1 MDMSY
6 DAALNQQYN
15 PTRMRQID
23 LQLPSPK
30 RDRSSSTGR
39 AGWYP
44 YYAGFSAGFAGAIM
58 DRFCTKQDARIL
70 DSWNGS
76 GTTTAVAASRGIE
89 SFGFDLNPVMSIVAR
104 ARLLSKRERSSL
116 ISLARAINSL
126 APKVSFDQS
135 DALATWFKPATVTTI
150 RSIESAIQR
159 LFFGDDRLTM
169 ATHMQER
176 PFSDLAAFFYVALFR
191 TVRGLLSTL
200 QSSNPTWMKRPKCAA
215 DRIQLPR
222 NLIFDEFLAN
232 AVLMEAALDAD
243 AFEMDGKVHIQ
254 VAASANIPM
263 ASNSID
269 FVLTSPPYCTRID
282 YAAATRIELAILGI
296 SDGEPFESLRRKLM
310 GTTTVPRIA
319 PVRKDSWGTLCN
331 EFLQAV
337 ESHSSRASA
346 VYYLK
351 GHCQYFDGLQASVN
365 ELHRCLKTSGQVC
378 MVVQDSF
385 YKDIHID
392 LAGICI
398 EMAQP
403 LGMELSFRQDFIQSR
418 NRAQA
423 HPNAKPYRN
432 SAQATESVLVLTK
445 H

>member
-1 MDMSY
+1 
-6 DAALNQQYN
+6 
-15 PTRMRQID
+15 
-23 LQLPSPK
+23 
-30 RDRSSSTGR
+30 
-39 AGWYP
+39 
-44 YYAGFSAGFAGAIM
+44 M

-116 ISLARAINSL
+116 IPLAKAITSL
-126 APKVSFDQS
+126 APKTAFDHT
-135 DALATWFKPATVTTI
+135 DALAVWFKPVTVTAI
-150 RSIESAIQR
+150 RSIERAIQR
-159 LFFGDDRLTM
+159 LLFCEDHKTM

-176 PFSDLAAFFYVALFR
+176 PFSDLSAFFYVALFR
-191 TVRGLLSTL
+191 TVRGLLTPF
-200 QSSNPTWMKRPKCAA
+200 QSSNPTWMKRPTCDAN
-215 DRIQLPR
+215 RIQLPGK
-222 NLIFDEFLAN
+222 LVFEAFLAN
-232 AVLMEAALDAD
+232 TILMESALDAD
-243 AFEMDGKVHIQ
+243 PFEMDGKVHIQ
-254 VAASANIPM
+254 VAPSANIPI

-296 SDGEPFESLRRKLM
+296 SEGEPFESLRRKLM

-319 PVRKDSWGTLCN
+319 PVRKDSWGALCT
-331 EFLQAV
+331 EFLDAV
-337 ESHSSRASA
+337 ENHPSRASA

-351 GHCQYFDGLQASVN
+351 GHCQYFDGLEASVH
-365 ELHRCLKTSGQVC
+365 ELHRCLKTSGQAC

-385 YKDIHID
+385 YKNVHID
-392 LAGICI
+392 LAGICT
-398 EMAQP
+398 EMAEP

-423 HPNAKPYRN
+423 QPNTKPYRN
-432 SAQATESVLVLTK
+432 SAQATESVLVFTK

>member
-1 MDMSY
+1 M
-6 DAALNQQYN
+6 
-15 PTRMRQID
+15 PQID

-116 ISLARAINSL
+116 ISLAKAINSL
-126 APKVSFDQS
+126 ASKTNFDKT
-135 DALATWFKPATVTTI
+135 DALAVWFKPATVTTI
-150 RSIESAIQR
+150 RSIERAIQR
-159 LFFGDDRLTM
+159 LFFCEDHKTM
-169 ATHMQER
+169 AAHMQER
-176 PFSDLAAFFYVALFR
+176 PFSDLSAFFYVVLFR

-200 QSSNPTWMKRPKCAA
+200 QSSNPTWMKRPGCDT
-215 DRIQLPR
+215 DRIHLPGK
-222 NLIFDEFLAN
+222 LVFDSFLAN
-232 AVLMEAALDAD
+232 TILMESVLDAD
-243 AFEMDGKVHIQ
+243 PFEMDGKVHIQ

-269 FVLTSPPYCTRID
+269 LVLTSPPYCTRID

-296 SDGEPFESLRRKLM
+296 SEGEPFESLRRKLM

-319 PVRKDSWGTLCN
+319 PIRKDSWGALCS
-331 EFLQAV
+331 EFLDAV
-337 ESHSSRASA
+337 EAHPSQASA

-351 GHCQYFDGLQASVN
+351 GHCQYFDGLQASIH
-365 ELHRCLKTSGQVC
+365 ELHRCLKTSGQAC
-378 MVVQDSF
+378 LVVQDSF

-392 LAGICI
+392 LAGICT
-398 EMAQP
+398 EMAEP

-418 NRAQA
+418 NRAHA

-432 SAQATESVLVLTK
+432 SAHATETVLVFTK